1 MIQECVL
8 VEKMELV
15 VGVVPSVEMPR
26 VQGCAPVDRLSRNSL
41 SRGSETVVKPVQQS
55 AVEPNVQIG
64 GSSGSRD
71 VPTSQQLPGAANFE
85 WKPVTEAMGASQP
98 YFVLILGE
106 GWGFLGA
113 LEALDSRHEE
123 WVLRPIILWSK
134 SFSGAQLNWKSWEK
148 ELYAIKEFLWIW
160 ATLVSG
166 MFGIV
171 RTR

>member
-1 MIQECVL
+1 MQ
-8 VEKMELV
+8 
-15 VGVVPSVEMPR
+15 GVTEY
-26 VQGCAPVDRLSRNSL
+26 
-41 SRGSETVVKPVQQS
+41 
-55 AVEPNVQIG
+55 
-64 GSSGSRD
+64 
-71 VPTSQQLPGAANFE
+71 E

-134 SFSGAQLNWKSWEK
+134 SLSGAQLNWKSWEK

-171 RTR
+171 IPDCLNHLTIMTNAPIKNAAKILRWFEEIMGRMHLEWAFGPGVVNRLGDFLAVGCKITTRQQKKQK